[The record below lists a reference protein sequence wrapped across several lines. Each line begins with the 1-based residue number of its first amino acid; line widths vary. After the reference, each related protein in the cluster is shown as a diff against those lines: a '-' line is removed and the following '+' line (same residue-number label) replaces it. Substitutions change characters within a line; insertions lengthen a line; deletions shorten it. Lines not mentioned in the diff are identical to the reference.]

1 MKEDIRDN
9 TGGKWGVRGENKVEK
24 LQAQHD
30 ILGYMHGVRSL
41 YVMDVIDARRA
52 MVVREWLLRLQR

>member
-9 TGGKWGVRGENKVEK
+9 TGGKRGVRGENKVEK

-52 MVVREWLLRLQR
+52 MVVRE